1 MIRIVKCDI
10 CFKQKKENI
19 MLLGKNICK
28 ECEIGLIESNADDPH
43 YPVYLDKMKDIVKL
57 AIDNYTAKW

>member
-1 MIRIVKCDI
+1 
-10 CFKQKKENI
+10 